1 MKKIFSTSEHN
12 VGRQVSPPS
21 REGENAKMKGGDI
34 FGNMEVQGDT
44 FLGKYGN
51 ENYFYLIVVL

>member
-1 MKKIFSTSEHN
+1 MGS
-12 VGRQVSPPS
+12 QVSSPS
-21 REGENAKMKGGDI
+21 REGENAKMKEGDI

-44 FLGKYGN
+44 ILGKYGN